1 MNVFYVGP
9 YRQRDSWG
17 DISRSYIK
25 FLSKHTDLAIRPVY
39 YSSSNESCNIDEEL
53 QQLESKKI
61 EDKDIIIQHGLPYNL
76 IYDGSFNKNIAITSV
91 SCCIGNTSWVANLNL
106 FDKIIVFSEVEEKM
120 LIESGVTTEIY
131 AYGFPPIDEEDVEI
145 TNLPIVS
152 NGKTIFYTIGSLEK
166 SSSGIK
172 ETLLSYLSEFSVN
185 DNVLLIIFTDQKDL
199 GKSVKN
205 IKSQLGKFQKESH
218 YADVAIVDS
227 TQESIIGYA
236 HKFFQCFIN
245 VSYAGIPNFNVLRAG
260 KFKKIIITLDTS
272 KLYSEDYK
280 FYVDTQ
286 EEVVIDSQ
294 KPIKESLSGEFT
306 WKVPNTSSLKNKLR
320 LVYNINREDLLE
332 NKNLVRE
339 VSFNMI
345 TLIDKWTKESLC
357 MQ

>member
-39 YSSSNESCNIDEEL
+39 YNSSNESCNIDEEL

-166 SSSGIK
+166 
-172 ETLLSYLSEFSVN
+172 
-185 DNVLLIIFTDQKDL
+185 
-199 GKSVKN
+199 
-205 IKSQLGKFQKESH
+205 KFVWNKGNS
-218 YADVAIVDS
+218 
-227 TQESIIGYA
+227 SII
-236 HKFFQCFIN
+236 
-245 VSYAGIPNFNVLRAG
+245 S
-260 KFKKIIITLDTS
+260 
-272 KLYSEDYK
+272 
-280 FYVDTQ
+280 
-286 EEVVIDSQ
+286 
-294 KPIKESLSGEFT
+294 
-306 WKVPNTSSLKNKLR
+306 
-320 LVYNINREDLLE
+320 
-332 NKNLVRE
+332 VR
-339 VSFNMI
+339 VFS
-345 TLIDKWTKESLC
+345 
-357 MQ
+357 